1 MSSVAFS
8 VISAIIAVV
17 ALIQTQSQIKLSNK
31 HQLFERRLNN
41 FFAFY
46 GLYELYKENKV
57 ILERTRKDEPLF
69 AIDNECGWLT
79 NSSNLE
85 VCMEAMQR
93 PNSSL
98 ARNEFLTKMEELK
111 KLAMESRLIFPK
123 DLGEKMALFI
133 CEYEK
138 LLQKMYR
145 YKLLLDE
152 MEEQRDKMD
161 LTQSI
166 KYFGEEK
173 RRSELL
179 MTYAT
184 LKDAFEGLEKERI
197 VERVENLIK
206 LEP

>member
-79 NSSNLE
+79 NNSNLE

-133 CEYEK
+133 PNSAKGIGVPCDGQCHARQQSGGQPRCDGIYHR
-138 LLQKMYR
+138 YR
-145 YKLLLDE
+145 HPP
-152 MEEQRDKMD
+152 
-161 LTQSI
+161 TAAQS
-166 KYFGEEK
+166 G
-173 RRSELL
+173 RACDCAPR
-179 MTYAT
+179 A
-184 LKDAFEGLEKERI
+184 GGW
-197 VERVENLIK
+197 
-206 LEP
+206 

>member
-79 NSSNLE
+79 NNSNLE
-85 VCMEAMQR
+85 VCMEAIQR

-98 ARNEFLTKMEELK
+98 ARNEEDGRTEETCNGK
-111 KLAMESRLIFPK
+111 PVDISKRTRRK
-123 DLGEKMALFI
+123 DGVIYL
-133 CEYEK
+133 
-138 LLQKMYR
+138 
-145 YKLLLDE
+145 
-152 MEEQRDKMD
+152 
-161 LTQSI
+161 
-166 KYFGEEK
+166 
-173 RRSELL
+173 
-179 MTYAT
+179 
-184 LKDAFEGLEKERI
+184 RI
-197 VERVENLIK
+197 
-206 LEP
+206 

>member
-1 MSSVAFS
+1 M
-8 VISAIIAVV
+8 
-17 ALIQTQSQIKLSNK
+17 
-31 HQLFERRLNN
+31 
-41 FFAFY
+41 
-46 GLYELYKENKV
+46 YELYKENKV

-79 NSSNLE
+79 NNSNLE
-85 VCMEAMQR
+85 VCMEAIQR

-111 KLAMESRLIFPK
+111 KLAMESRLIFPRE
-123 DLGEKMALFI
+123 LGEKMALFI

-145 YKLLLDE
+145 YKLLLEE
-152 MEEQRDKMD
+152 MKEQRDKMD

-179 MTYAT
+179 MTYAA
-184 LKDAFEGLEKERI
+184 LKDAFEGLEKDRI